1 MSKLKKLQN
10 SSFLRDALIV
20 IKIDI
25 SMLNDIIASTGG
37 GDTPRYNPSFF
48 VYSLGVIWIYSS
60 YPVVPEYMP

>member
-37 GDTPRYNPSFF
+37 GDTPRYNPSLCLLFGGNMDLLKL
-48 VYSLGVIWIYSS
+48 ST
-60 YPVVPEYMP
+60 VVPEYMP